1 MLNENSASPICFR
14 STVKQM
20 GIDYGVLYFSPR
32 IVNDTALLEQP
43 NGLGSIYEDSFFLL
57 RDYALYLNLV
67 NAAETGG
74 LEIFPCGPAPV

>member
-1 MLNENSASPICFR
+1 MLNKNSASLICFR

-20 GIDYGVLYFSPR
+20 GIDYDVLYFSPR

-57 RDYALYLNLV
+57 PDYAL
-67 NAAETGG
+67 E
-74 LEIFPCGPAPV
+74 